1 MQRHTQGILY
11 VFKVVG
17 DDVYKVGFTTKE
29 DPSTGRLPGVQTGN
43 HEDLEFVHM
52 WPGTYG
58 EEQDLHHA
66 LTAHRSRASGKGEW
80 YRFTIGTLIEA
91 ISQTGQA
98 LLAPE
103 SEPDLNEF
111 SFDELWTDSMAFVR
125 VGPYKDVQGFYSHSK
140 YVGMEDIPEAYRSY
154 VVEYRALEKNGT
166 VLAGEIYL
174 EGGVGNVWLPIFVL
188 GHIG

>member
-1 MQRHTQGILY
+1 
-11 VFKVVG
+11 
-17 DDVYKVGFTTKE
+17 
-29 DPSTGRLPGVQTGN
+29 
-43 HEDLEFVHM
+43 
-52 WPGTYG
+52 
-58 EEQDLHHA
+58 

-80 YRFTIGTLIEA
+80 YRFTVGTLIEA
-91 ISQTGQA
+91 ISHTGQA

-103 SEPDLNEF
+103 GEPDLDKF

-174 EGGVGNVWLPIFVL
+174 EGGVGNVWLPTFVL